1 MHLQPSHFSFGPQQ
15 GAFYRKQ
22 FVIWARVLIYY
33 KFNCAENKGTY
44 GLLSTGIMVT
54 NEWLCMQVFILCLPL
69 SCFSLFTVGTFLLS
83 GLNIMALP
91 VSHGMRRAVEDL
103 WGSGS
108 GNIGSVCHVTFTSLK
123 LPL

>member
-1 MHLQPSHFSFGPQQ
+1 MALYASIYSLF
-15 GAFYRKQ
+15 AF
-22 FVIWARVLIYY
+22 VV
-33 KFNCAENKGTY
+33 
-44 GLLSTGIMVT
+44 
-54 NEWLCMQVFILCLPL
+54 
-69 SCFSLFTVGTFLLS
+69 FSLFTVGTFLLS

-123 LPL
+123 LSL